1 MPVGYVGVGNNN
13 NSNNNNV
20 GGSSLKGT
28 SLMAGNS
35 NIAYDH
41 TQLVVK
47 NKVKSTAIMCK

>member
-1 MPVGYVGVGNNN
+1 VGVGNNN

-47 NKVKSTAIMCK
+47 NKVKRQHYHV

>member
-1 MPVGYVGVGNNN
+1 MGVGNNN
-13 NSNNNNV
+13 NSNNNNNV

-47 NKVKSTAIMCK
+47 NKVKGQHYHV